1 MTKENAIDAGLF
13 SEKELGMSGGAN
25 KFQDETFSARDG
37 ALRAEN
43 DIPSSFSLN
52 NP

>member
-1 MTKENAIDAGLF
+1 MTAAGLF

-37 ALRAEN
+37 A
-43 DIPSSFSLN
+43 F
-52 NP
+52 